1 MKILIAEDEP
11 VSRRM
16 LARQLEKW
24 GHDVTAAN
32 DGADAWDAFLDG
44 DFEILVCDWE
54 MPNLTGVE
62 LINRIRQEPNKA
74 FVYIIMLTA
83 RTQTE
88 DVVEG
93 IGSGADDFLS
103 KPFERDE
110 LEVRLLAGE
119 RIVRLERD
127 LTQRTHE
134 LRTAQN
140 NLQSLADKLSKYLS
154 PTIYRSIFE
163 GKQDSRIA
171 AQRKRLTV
179 FFSDIVDFTAT
190 SESLDPEELSE
201 VLNEYLDEMTNIV
214 IACGGTLDKYIGDAI
229 LVFFGD
235 PDTLGEEEDAFRCVS
250 MAMEMQRRLV
260 ALRQRWEEAGHSHP
274 FHVRMGIT
282 SGYCDVGNFGSDA
295 QMSYTIIGR
304 QVNLASRLETNAAPD
319 EILISKATRSLVQ
332 SRVRC
337 ARRDPVVAKGF
348 AEPIEAYQVI
358 GALEEKTGEALIEF
372 SSPALSL
379 RLDTGSLDRDERETV
394 VRELQQALARV
405 ESPD

>member
-1 MKILIAEDEP
+1 LKILIAEDEP

-32 DGADAWDAFLDG
+32 DGAEAWDVFLDG

-154 PTIYRSIFE
+154 PAIYRSIFE

-190 SESLDPEELSE
+190 SESLDPEDLSE

-405 ESPD
+405 ESSD

>member
-1 MKILIAEDEP
+1 MKVLIAEDEP
-11 VSRRM
+11 ISRRM

-24 GHDVTAAN
+24 GHDVTASN
-32 DGADAWDAFLDG
+32 DGAAAWDAFLDG
-44 DFEILVCDWE
+44 DFDIVVCDWE
-54 MPNLTGVE
+54 MPKLTGVE
-62 LINRIRQEPNKA
+62 LINRIRREQNKA

-83 RTQTE
+83 RTETE

-127 LTQRTHE
+127 LTHRTRE

-140 NLQSLADKLSKYLS
+140 DLQSLADQLSKYLS
-154 PTIYRSIFE
+154 PAIYQSIFE
-163 GKQDSRIA
+163 GKRDARIA
-171 AQRKRLTV
+171 AQRKKLTI

-190 SESLDPEELSE
+190 SESLDPEELSK
-201 VLNEYLDEMTNIV
+201 VLNEYLDEMTKIV
-214 IACGGTLDKYIGDAI
+214 IECGGTLDKYIGDAI

-235 PDTLGEEEDAFRCVS
+235 PETLGEDEDAFRCVS
-250 MAMEMQRRLV
+250 MAMAMQRRLV
-260 ALRQRWEEAGHSHP
+260 ALRQRWEASGHSRP

-304 QVNLASRLETNAAPD
+304 QVNLASRLETNASPD

-337 ARRDPVVAKGF
+337 ARRDPVIAKGF

-358 GALEEKTGEALIEF
+358 GALAEKAGDALIEF

-379 RLDTGSLDRDERETV
+379 RLDIGSLDRDEREAV

-405 ESPD
+405 ESSD